1 MGRKNETYV
10 IYDEFHWRH
19 RDHLEIA
26 VKGWDE
32 ALAVYH
38 FQKSIRKEGE
48 VLGHAS
54 PATTLEIYVHSNNE
68 EKKKALNKVFG
79 AIKF

>member
-19 RDHLEIA
+19 RDHLEIP
-26 VKGWDE
+26 VRGWDE
-32 ALAVYH
+32 ALAVYK

-48 VLGHAS
+48 VLGL
-54 PATTLEIYVHSNNE
+54 TTK
-68 EKKKALNKVFG
+68 EKFLKLKKSLDL
-79 AIKF
+79 

>member
-10 IYDEFHWRH
+10 IYDQFHWHH

-32 ALAVYH
+32 ALAAYN
-38 FQKSIRKEGE
+38 FQKSARKEGE
-48 VLGHAS
+48 VLGL
-54 PATTLEIYVHSNNE
+54 TTK
-68 EKKKALNKVFG
+68 EKFLKLKKSLDYERN
-79 AIKF
+79 